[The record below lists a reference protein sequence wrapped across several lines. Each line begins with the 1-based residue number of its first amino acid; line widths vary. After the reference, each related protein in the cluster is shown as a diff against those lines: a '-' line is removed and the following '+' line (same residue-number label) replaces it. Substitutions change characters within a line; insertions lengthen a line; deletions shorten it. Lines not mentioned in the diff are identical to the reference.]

1 MLDVNKLIKYLLEG
15 AAVAFAA
22 FYIPRRKADLQE
34 ITLIALTAAATFLVL
49 DVFSPT
55 VASGTRQGAGFGIGY
70 NITTGLE
77 GFEDG
82 DDLNKCL
89 DRCHTQFPEEE
100 GQGMGQNMEQGMGQN
115 MEQSMEDGEG
125 EGEVSDSAGDTA
137 GDIGEN
143 VSDDD
148 LEGFQDSQNYG
159 THTGGYSPSID
170 GLESFVSGP
179 APV

>member
-34 ITLIALTAAATFLVL
+34 IALIALTAAATFLVL

-100 GQGMGQNMEQGMGQN
+100 GMGQVMGQVMEQN
-115 MEQSMEDGEG
+115 MEQSMEHDEG
-125 EGEVSDSAGDTA
+125 EASDSAGDTA

-170 GLESFVSGP
+170 GIESFVSGP